1 MVDIFDDL
9 CLHFYLTDSSSVP
22 DVLNTTPDKNKLL
35 NLLASID
42 SQWHEFGLALHVP
55 HNDLV
60 NIKASPDSNIV
71 KLSMVIHIW
80 LTNQLIPVTWDTVIT
95 AIEGDL
101 IKDKQKANE
110 IRRHLGLGTH

>member
-55 HNDLV
+55 HNELV
-60 NIKASPDSNIV
+60 NLRASPDSNIV

-110 IRRHLGLGTH
+110 IRRHLGLSTH